1 MRRKRNLEMIG
12 QKNLFK
18 ELDEYKTV
26 FPRFVIIAGNK
37 GSGKNLMADYIARK
51 LIGGEIIVASDVKIS
66 TLKELIEASYKLTN
80 QTVYIIPHADDMSL
94 QAKNSMLKVF
104 EEPSNKAY
112 WIITLEN
119 IDNTLPTI
127 RSRAIVINMEPYTK
141 KEILDFAS
149 TIIKEDEL
157 SWNIIASVCD
167 TPGEVVNLVNSDII
181 PFYQYV
187 ELVVDNI
194 AEVSGANSFKI
205 ANKLALKKDSEGYD
219 LELFW
224 KTFKSICMKHI
235 NELTSSNDVNKYAKG
250 IIITTKYMSELGI
263 SGINK
268 QSLVD
273 AWILDIRK
281 AWM

>member
-1 MRRKRNLEMIG
+1 MEMIG